1 MERLSVLTQEE
12 QRTAEGFRSLR
23 CQALRALKTQVRSAE
38 APSKP
43 KAVCLSV
50 KNASVDFSTESLLG
64 QLRTAREQASQ
75 AVAQA
80 QQSQEASKDQIVHLE
95 SLYSQKNA
103 EIHATESAARDF
115 QAGRDVEKQK
125 MMERMPIILDIYAQ
139 RSSLDGKINE
149 YSAMARKAA
158 RKKSIELVFRPDLTF
173 PLILQ
178 ESDYKA
184 WQKRSWELTQQLHD
198 GCLAYKNDLSQW
210 LSAEHAYRSAQ
221 TKLEELHR
229 DRTELQSKLMD
240 VSKQTAYWLEW
251 FVLYGLF
258 EIYIRSQEQSV
269 EMLQLLEDLGETVSL
284 FSTYSEVKEALQYWA
299 DRDAHPEYL
308 KEMLKRLG
316 SRRKDAI
323 WQGH

>member
-1 MERLSVLTQEE
+1 MERLPILTQEE
-12 QRTAEGFRSLR
+12 QRAAEGFRALR
-23 CQALRALKTQVRSAE
+23 CQALHALKSQARSAE
-38 APSKP
+38 APSGP
-43 KAVCLSV
+43 KAACLSV
-50 KNASVDFSTESLLG
+50 KSASADFSRESLLE

-103 EIHATESAARDF
+103 EIHAAESAAKDF

-139 RSSLDGKINE
+139 CSSLDEKINE
-149 YSAMARKAA
+149 YSAKARKAA
-158 RKKSIELVFRPDLTF
+158 QKKGIELVFRPDLTF
-173 PLILQ
+173 PLVAQ

-184 WQKRSWELTQQLHD
+184 WQKRRRELTGQLRD
-198 GCLAYKNDLSQW
+198 GCLAYKSDQAKW
-210 LSAEHAYRSAQ
+210 LSAEHEYRSVQA
-221 TKLEELHR
+221 KLEELHR
-229 DRTELQSKLMD
+229 DRTKLQSMLMD

-269 EMLQLLEDLGETVSL
+269 EMLQLLEDLGEAVSL

-299 DRDAHPEYL
+299 DREAHPEYL

>member
-1 MERLSVLTQEE
+1 MEQLSVLTQEE
-12 QRTAEGFRSLR
+12 QRAAEGFRALR
-23 CQALRALKTQVRSAE
+23 CQALHALKAQARSAE
-38 APSKP
+38 APSGP
-43 KAVCLSV
+43 KAACLSV
-50 KNASVDFSTESLLG
+50 KSASVDFSTESLLG
-64 QLRTAREQASQ
+64 QLRAAREQASQ

-80 QQSQEASKDQIVHLE
+80 QQSQEVSKDQIVHLE

-103 EIHATESAARDF
+103 EIYATESAAKDF

-139 RSSLDGKINE
+139 CSSLDEKINE
-149 YSAMARKAA
+149 YSAKARKAA
-158 RKKSIELVFRPDLTF
+158 QKKGIELVFRPDLTF
-173 PLILQ
+173 PLVAQ

-184 WQKRSWELTQQLHD
+184 WQKRRRELTGQLRD
-198 GCLAYKNDLSQW
+198 GCLAYKSDQAKW
-210 LSAEHAYRSAQ
+210 LSAEHEYRSVQAN
-221 TKLEELHR
+221 LEELHR
-229 DRTELQSKLMD
+229 DRTELQSMLMD

-269 EMLQLLEDLGETVSL
+269 EMLQLLEDLGEAVSL

-299 DRDAHPEYL
+299 DREARPEYL
-308 KEMLKRLG
+308 KEMLKRMG